1 MSYITKESKM
11 KAVFAFLAFLFF
23 ASNVFANNEPATK
36 DDIKLLIG
44 QMDKRFEQMDKRFEQ
59 MDKRFEQID
68 KRFEQVDKRL
78 DFMQS
83 LIYALM
89 GLVFASPFI
98 AIYLR
103 DKKEAED
110 RKITDN
116 MKGVLFVLREMA
128 QNDEKLSKSLK
139 AAGLL

>member
-59 MDKRFEQID
+59 ID

-89 GLVFASPFI
+89 GLVFALPFI

>member
-1 MSYITKESKM
+1 
-11 KAVFAFLAFLFF
+11 
-23 ASNVFANNEPATK
+23 
-36 DDIKLLIG
+36 
-44 QMDKRFEQMDKRFEQ
+44 MDKRFEQ

>member
-23 ASNVFANNEPATK
+23 ASNLFANNEPATK

-44 QMDKRFEQMDKRFEQ
+44 QMDKRFEQ

>member
-1 MSYITKESKM
+1 MFSS
-11 KAVFAFLAFLFF
+11 FLAFLFF

-44 QMDKRFEQMDKRFEQ
+44 QMDKRFEQ

>member
-1 MSYITKESKM
+1 M

-44 QMDKRFEQMDKRFEQ
+44 QMDKRFEQ

>member
-1 MSYITKESKM
+1 MR
-11 KAVFAFLAFLFF
+11 ALFAFLTFLFF
-23 ASNVFANNEPATK
+23 ASGLHASGEPATK
-36 DDIKLLIG
+36 DDIKLLI
-44 QMDKRFEQMDKRFEQ
+44 EQM
-59 MDKRFEQID
+59 D

-89 GLVFASPFI
+89 GLIFASPFI

>member
-36 DDIKLLIG
+36 DDIKLLI
-44 QMDKRFEQMDKRFEQ
+44 EQMDKRFEQ